1 MNDTTWHA
9 SPALVERYA
18 AGDVSDA
25 TAYSIEAHLMACEEC
40 RLLVAT
46 RTDQD
51 RANVVWN
58 LILDEVDAPRVGP
71 VEWLLHRAGGADH
84 TARLLAATPSL
95 RLSWL
100 LAVVVTLLFA
110 VTAAWAGPGN
120 GALFLLV
127 APVLPVAGVAA
138 AYGRGFDQAAEISAA
153 APTSGLRLVV
163 LRTVAVVGTTIVLSL
178 AASLAI
184 PDQGVV
190 TVAWLLPALGL
201 TLATLAAG
209 TVVDTTYAAVALSAA
224 WTAGVGLSTW
234 SAMGAGATLSS
245 AARDAFAY
253 QPVGQLAF
261 LALALVAAAVLV
273 ARRDTFE
280 LETAR

>member
-9 SPALVERYA
+9 SPALMERYA
-18 AGDVSDA
+18 VGDVSDA

-51 RANVVWN
+51 RADVVWN
-58 LILDEVDAPRVGP
+58 LILDEVDAPSVGP
-71 VEWLLHRAGGADH
+71 VEWLLHRAGVADH

-100 LAVVVTLLFA
+100 LAVVGTLLFA
-110 VTAAWAGPGN
+110 VTAAWAGPGD
-120 GALFLLV
+120 GALFLLL

-153 APTSGLRLVV
+153 APTSGVRLVV
-163 LRTVAVVGTTIVLSL
+163 LRTSAVVGTTMVLCL

-184 PDQGVV
+184 PDQGAV
-190 TVAWLLPALGL
+190 TTAWLLPALGL
-201 TLATLAAG
+201 SLATLAAG
-209 TVVDTTYAAVALSAA
+209 TVVDATRAAVALSAA
-224 WTAGVGLSTW
+224 WVGGVGLSIW
-234 SAMGAGATLSS
+234 SSMGAGAALSA
-245 AARDAFAY
+245 AARDAVAY
-253 QPVGQLAF
+253 RPTGQLAF
-261 LALALVAAAVLV
+261 LTLSLVAAAVLV
-273 ARRDTFE
+273 ARRDAFE